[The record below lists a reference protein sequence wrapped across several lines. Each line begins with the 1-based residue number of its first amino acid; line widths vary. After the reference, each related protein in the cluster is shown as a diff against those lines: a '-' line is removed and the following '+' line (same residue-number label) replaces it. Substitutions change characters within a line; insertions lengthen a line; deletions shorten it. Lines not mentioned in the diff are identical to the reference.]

1 MDVMM
6 AEDLPTAHDIRFHH
20 EFAIDHKID
29 RERILQLWAQE
40 FDIDLTGS
48 GFIAVDDG
56 GCTFAHLDG
65 AHPRTGYILET
76 KGLRQTAYGGCVLLE
91 ELDVGAAETEQTDLL
106 GAGSSIGIRHI
117 DRSVGLEGFGE
128 VTARRTTEF
137 FGIDLLRVE
146 GFGSA
151 LYLAF
156 LTLDDGD
163 FLDLEITRLLR
174 KNDCGKRQKQ
184 YCQKLFQ

>member
-6 AEDLPTAHDIRFHH
+6 AEDLPTAHDIRFRH
-20 EFAIDHKID
+20 EFGIDHKID

-65 AHPRTGYILET
+65 AHPRTGDIFQSESLCESSH
-76 KGLRQTAYGGCVLLE
+76 GGCVLLK

-117 DRSVGLEGFGE
+117 DRSVGFEGFGE

-146 GFGSA
+146 GFRSA

-163 FLDLEITRLLR
+163 FLDLEVTRLLR
-174 KNDCGKRQKQ
+174 KNDGGKRQKQ